1 MKCDSTI
8 NGRPRKAA
16 LLECNH
22 VRFAYGRDM
31 VLDDVTL
38 GINEA
43 NFMGVIGPNGCGKS
57 TLIKILSGLL
67 SPQEGEVSMDGRD
80 MSGLTRRHVA
90 RQLAVVA
97 QEETTDFG
105 FTVREEIMLGR
116 APHHGGLHFENHADR
131 NIVEE
136 VMTMTRVSH
145 LADRRME
152 ALSGGERQRVRTA
165 RALAQEPRVLLLDE
179 PTNHLDLYS
188 QLSLVE
194 LMRGIN
200 DQGIAILVVSHDI
213 NFVAGSC
220 NHVKVLHDGSFR
232 FSGAPDQ
239 VITPENLAR
248 AFNIEAMVDRNPAT
262 GAPRMTPVARLDN
275 LRPRPFPDTSSPD
288 TSSEA

>member
-1 MKCDSTI
+1 MKCDSSI
-8 NGRPRKAA
+8 NNKHRKAK

-22 VRFAYGRDM
+22 VRFSYGREM

-38 GINEA
+38 CIDDADFLGI
-43 NFMGVIGPNGCGKS
+43 IGPNGSGKS
-57 TLIKILSGLL
+57 TLLKILSGLL
-67 SPQEGEVSMDGRD
+67 RPQEGSVTVNGMDIA
-80 MSGLTRRHVA
+80 GLSRRHVA

-116 APHHGGLHFENHADR
+116 APHHGGLHFGSRVDR
-131 NIVEE
+131 HVVED

-145 LADRRME
+145 LADRSME

-188 QLSLVE
+188 QLSLME
-194 LMRGIN
+194 LMRTIN
-200 DQGIAILVVSHDI
+200 DRGIAILVVSHDI

-220 NHVKVLHDGSFR
+220 SHVKILHAGTFR
-232 FSGAPDQ
+232 FSGDPDD
-239 VITPENLAR
+239 VITRETLAN

-262 GAPRMTPVARLDN
+262 GTPRMTPVARIDN
-275 LRPRPFPDTSSPD
+275 LAERPLAVST
-288 TSSEA
+288 TEE